1 VNIEISYGDHDPKVL
16 SQSLT
21 GVDEF
26 RDHPPGGVMGK
37 CKPQKILKTDE
48 RAIRLE
54 LGCEGKFV
62 AKSSVWDENRVILEG
77 DRLDI
82 EVKHG
87 RWVLTHTPPKP
98 RPPEPARHYFE

>member
-1 VNIEISYGDHDPKVL
+1 MRGE
-16 SQSLT
+16 
-21 GVDEF
+21 
-26 RDHPPGGVMGK
+26 
-37 CKPQKILKTDE
+37 
-48 RAIRLE
+48 
-54 LGCEGKFV
+54 FV
-62 AKSSVWDENRVILEG
+62 AKSSVWDENRVFLEG